1 MKKILSLVL
10 TLAAVAAVHAQG
22 TFNSAT
28 YTGDPNGTHSSG
40 VVEDYTAAGVG
51 PTSHALV
58 FGSGYRAQYYIG
70 AAGISNPGNGFGNTV
85 PSGMSAVGTAAGFLG
100 STATDAAGGAGYY
113 DNGTVNTS
121 FAGGST
127 VSLML
132 FAWKGTGT
140 LAAATVSGHSAIYQF
155 ILGGAGSPAGPP
167 TSWSQNLGGTPPV
180 IEPTLANFGI
190 NTTAPEPAT
199 IALGLMGAGA
209 LFIRRRKV

>member
-1 MKKILSLVL
+1 MKKILSLVM

-40 VVEDYTAAGVG
+40 VIEDYTVINAAG
-51 PTSHALV
+51 PTGHGLA
-58 FGSGYRAQYYIG
+58 FGGAYQAQYYIG
-70 AAGISNPGNGFGNTV
+70 AAGISGSAGFGNTI
-85 PSGMSAVGTAAGFLG
+85 PSGMSPVGSASTSFLG
-100 STATDAAGGAGYY
+100 SSSGDAAGGAGYF

-121 FAGGST
+121 VAGGST

-132 FAWKGTGT
+132 FAWKGSTGT
-140 LAAATVSGHSAIYQF
+140 LAASTVNGHSAIYQF

-167 TSWSQNLGGTPPV
+167 TSWSQNLGGGV
-180 IEPTLANFGI
+180 VEPTLANFGI
-190 NTTAPEPAT
+190 NTVPEPAT
-199 IALGLMGAGA
+199 ITLALMGAGA